1 MYFHMYLA
9 TVTKKNL
16 TNFEATKD
24 KMLERR
30 VENLSRSRLSI
41 LA

>member
-9 TVTKKNL
+9 TVAKKNL
-16 TNFEATKD
+16 TTFEATKD